1 MALKKKIFCDEM
13 FDRESAM
20 ENQLTQRT
28 GVKPAF
34 QSHSIEYS
42 LAGFKLI
49 LLRIYNTWVRSSAG
63 VRVHQLQ
70 NQSYGSSKT
79 LKKKW
84 KNCRKII

>member
-1 MALKKKIFCDEM
+1 M

-42 LAGFKLI
+42 LAGFKLV
-49 LLRIYNTWVRSSAG
+49 LLRIYNTWGQKLSWCKSASAPEPLLWIKWN
-63 VRVHQLQ
+63 VE
-70 NQSYGSSKT
+70 
-79 LKKKW
+79 KKW
-84 KNCRKII
+84 KNWRKII